1 MTDKDEDRNTTWDLW
16 GHSRQE
22 ANGRDDR
29 LVGRKINDCNVHY
42 VDMIVRISFVILT
55 HDEEV
60 EWL

>member
-55 HDEEV
+55 HD
-60 EWL
+60 